1 MLKYLYSNKWKSAIN
16 YKLKLNKLQTKI
28 KLMNYDYLYIIV
40 YINLIFMLPY
50 FLVSQHLQYFI
61 LSL

>member
-28 KLMNYDYLYIIV
+28 KLMNYDYLYI
-40 YINLIFMLPY
+40 NLKLNFFFKNKIFNNK
-50 FLVSQHLQYFI
+50 FCNKN
-61 LSL
+61 SLKI